1 MTTARTIDTVRKKI
15 DQIRDASDEG
25 DQIHRDGVASGWIA
39 CLRLEGLI
47 DEHTFTDLT
56 SEKNQTTEEVRATA
70 VSRA

>member
-1 MTTARTIDTVRKKI
+1 MITGRTIETVRKKI

-25 DQIHRDGVASGWIA
+25 DLIYRNGVASGWIA

-47 DEHTFTDLT
+47 DEHTFNELT
-56 SEKNQTTEEVRATA
+56 REQNQAEEEVRATL